1 MRPKRIIIASQN
13 PDKVAEVEAVLAQLA
28 PGVEVVG
35 GRSWPDV
42 EETEPTLEGNA
53 LLKARAVAAH
63 TGIAALGDDTGLEVA
78 ALEGNPGV
86 RTARFAGIG
95 ATYEQNVAL
104 LLQRMAG
111 AADRAAVFR
120 TLAALVDDDGR
131 EFVAEGR
138 LEGSIATTRRGTGG
152 FGYDPVFEVGGRTL
166 GEIPPGE
173 KNEMSHRALAMKSLV
188 KDVWGL

>member
-1 MRPKRIIIASQN
+1 M
-13 PDKVAEVEAVLAQLA
+13 EAVLAQLA

-166 GEIPPGE
+166 GEIPPGQ